1 MPAASAPYL
10 FTNFLKGYM
19 DGTRQRSMDRFEKA
33 KGLMDIAA
41 KQAEIIDTSAN
52 PEARAY
58 AHKIMTQAMKDAD
71 KSLKPEP
78 GLFTWIGQAFG
89 KKGKDSDLQDP
100 HDLYKDFMPYGAE
113 NKQIPVN
120 PEQGGQTP
128 GVSTATAPPPQA
140 PPQASGAAPAGG
152 LQAPPGGAGAVP
164 GMMTPNEAA
173 TVTRQTG
180 QLVAPEVVTPDIG
193 TNIGPPMGNRADI
206 GPIPSAPELPGARPA
221 MMTVPF
227 PRKAP
232 IGSVVPEQATGKGAE
247 KIMVAPDEFDYRVD
261 GVQVSPREYRRYI
274 LGMAERTGEGTIR
287 EREREAER
295 AGMMKSRAEM
305 AKQDLELSKQ
315 KADNL
320 RNSPWYQGEIAS
332 GDPSRVKM
340 AQDAIAE
347 MENPGLKIENATYQ
361 IEQIV
366 GNPDPKTGQRM
377 RSFVVIDKRTGLPTG
392 KTAIPDMVETPSG
405 EELATLGLLKEG
417 QAKNANFTYNDAVLA
432 RGKMILD
439 DKRTQVRVEQLKLS
453 NAGLENQLNQIK
465 LKVAKLN
472 DNPDRQW
479 INGIY
484 DDVSKLLLTA
494 MKETSTEEDPKKLAE
509 DVFKGTVQQ
518 LARYGISFEEFLKV
532 NGRDPAQLIE
542 IQKQQ
547 YLKEKSAG
555 GGAGKPV
562 TKGF

>member
-1 MPAASAPYL
+1 
-10 FTNFLKGYM
+10 
-19 DGTRQRSMDRFEKA
+19 
-33 KGLMDIAA
+33 
-41 KQAEIIDTSAN
+41 
-52 PEARAY
+52 
-58 AHKIMTQAMKDAD
+58 
-71 KSLKPEP
+71 
-78 GLFTWIGQAFG
+78 
-89 KKGKDSDLQDP
+89 
-100 HDLYKDFMPYGAE
+100 
-113 NKQIPVN
+113 
-120 PEQGGQTP
+120 
-128 GVSTATAPPPQA
+128 
-140 PPQASGAAPAGG
+140 
-152 LQAPPGGAGAVP
+152 
-164 GMMTPNEAA
+164 
-173 TVTRQTG
+173 
-180 QLVAPEVVTPDIG
+180 
-193 TNIGPPMGNRADI
+193 
-206 GPIPSAPELPGARPA
+206 
-221 MMTVPF
+221 
-227 PRKAP
+227 
-232 IGSVVPEQATGKGAE
+232 
-247 KIMVAPDEFDYRVD
+247 
-261 GVQVSPREYRRYI
+261 
-274 LGMAERTGEGTIR
+274 
-287 EREREAER
+287 
-295 AGMMKSRAEM
+295 
-305 AKQDLELSKQ
+305 
-315 KADNL
+315 
-320 RNSPWYQGEIAS
+320 
-332 GDPSRVKM
+332 
-340 AQDAIAE
+340 
-347 MENPGLKIENATYQ
+347 
-361 IEQIV
+361 
-366 GNPDPKTGQRM
+366 
-377 RSFVVIDKRTGLPTG
+377 
-392 KTAIPDMVETPSG
+392 MVETPSG

>member
-78 GLFTWIGQAFG
+78 GLFSWIGQAFG

-100 HDLYKDFMPYGAE
+100 HELYKDFMPYGAE

-120 PEQGGQTP
+120 PEPGP
-128 GVSTATAPPPQA
+128 GVSTATAPPAGPAGTPPGA
-140 PPQASGAAPAGG
+140 PPAAPPTQASGAPALGG
-152 LQAPPGGAGAVP
+152 PVGL
-164 GMMTPNEAA
+164 MTPPEAA
-173 TVTRQTG
+173 TYTSKTG
-180 QLVAPEVVTPDIG
+180 QLVAPESVNNNAAPAPSQGG
-193 TNIGPPMGNRADI
+193 TELAVPP
-206 GPIPSAPELPGARPA
+206 APELPGQRPA

-232 IGSVVPEQATGKGAE
+232 IGSVAPEQATGKGAE

-274 LGMAERTGEGTIR
+274 LGMAERTGEGSIR
-287 EREREAER
+287 EKEREAER
-295 AGMMKSRAEM
+295 AGLMKTRAEM

-315 KADNL
+315 KAENV
-320 RNSPWYQGEIAS
+320 RNSPWFQGEMAS
-332 GDPSRVKM
+332 GDPARVK
-340 AQDAIAE
+340 AVQDAIAE
-347 MENPGLKIENATYQ
+347 MENPGLKIENASYQ

-417 QAKNANFTYNDAVLA
+417 QAKNPNFTYNEAVLA

-484 DDVSKLLLTA
+484 DDISKLLMQA
-494 MKETSTEEDPKKLAE
+494 MKEANTEGDPTKLAE
-509 DVFKGTVQQ
+509 EVYKGTVQQ

-542 IQKQQ
+542 TQKQQ